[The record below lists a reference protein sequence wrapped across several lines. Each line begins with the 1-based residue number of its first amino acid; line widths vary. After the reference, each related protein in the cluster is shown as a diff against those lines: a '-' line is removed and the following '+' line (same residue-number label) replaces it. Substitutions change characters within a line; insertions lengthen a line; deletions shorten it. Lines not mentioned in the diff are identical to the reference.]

1 MIRIR
6 LPGAIKASYSV
17 VTRLVGQCSNAVSSL
32 GSMLNVILLWVAGYE
47 DLEGNGWIDGQTRQG
62 SDREISVLL
71 VTLKHRIY
79 PHYLAAAEFR

>member
-1 MIRIR
+1 M
-6 LPGAIKASYSV
+6 
-17 VTRLVGQCSNAVSSL
+17 TRLVGQCRTALNSL
-32 GSMLNVILLWVAGYE
+32 GSTLKVILLWVAGYE
-47 DLEGNGWIDGQTRQG
+47 DIEGNGWIDGQTRQG